1 MHNYRYFLNDTEIT
15 DDIIYFNYS
24 EDIEDVASSFAFK
37 AIRNYGITSNVNG
50 RQSINKLTIFDVN
63 NISLPFYVG
72 YIFTMTRTD
81 DRNIFEYS
89 GYDVGF
95 YLNNN
100 KVLQKAQGNIA
111 TVIHQLCNVY
121 GITLGVMPNFSQNVY
136 KIYKNID
143 FSEILKELLE
153 LERNKGGLTGVYIDC
168 KSEQLNILRYQI
180 ERNLSALITEIMSVP
195 SDNTYSNISVKD
207 SVENLKNRVIYTNN
221 DEKSTYNVTRDNPA
235 SISTYGLLST
245 VETVDTSKSNNLG
258 LLAQTKLDELNK
270 IETEIGLTL
279 LGDYRISKGKILDMF
294 VPEYGLNGTYLIKSA
309 NHTMDKNKEVI
320 KISIERILNF

>member
-24 EDIEDVASSFAFK
+24 EDIDDVASSFAFK

-111 TVIHQLCNVY
+111 TVIRQLCNVY
-121 GITLGVMPNFSQNVY
+121 GITLGVIPNFSQNVY

-221 DEKSTYNVTRDNPA
+221 DEKSAYAIPKDEPT
-235 SISTYGLLST
+235 SIATFGLLST
-245 VETVDTSKSNNLG
+245 VETIDTSKTNNLN
-258 LLAQTKLDELNK
+258 LTAQNKLNELNK
-270 IETEIGLTL
+270 IETEIGLTV
-279 LGDYRISKGKILDMF
+279 LGDYRISKGKVLDIT
-294 VPEYGLNGTYLIKSA
+294 VPEYDLNGTYLIKST
-309 NHTMDKNKEVI
+309 NHIMDKNKETV
-320 KISIERILNF
+320 KISIEQTIV